1 MKALITAFALLSFV
15 AASTVPMITQ
25 AQAETTHHM
34 TGKKK
39 KSVKHTKH
47 VAAHKKAKHGGGKM
61 KKPAAA

>member
-25 AQAETTHHM
+25 AQAETTHHAV
-34 TGKKK
+34 KKK
-39 KSVKHTKH
+39 TSKHTKH
-47 VAAHKKAKHGGGKM
+47 VAAHKKVKHGSSRM